1 MQQTRQRIKLWLR
14 RKSYERSTAGN
25 LIRAWQ
31 RSRAVRISLTA
42 APVLVALSITLA
54 AFALGRGEQK
64 ELRRAAEAW
73 DAGDYETAAEEYE
86 DFLRAESSGEQSMEA
101 RFQLANIYYLNLSRY
116 DQALAHYREFLN
128 EDASHPMAATARERM
143 AEVLAETGRSYEAVA
158 EFEKLNPQ
166 DEEER
171 RRIRL
176 RIADLYFDHRNYSQ
190 ALTEYE
196 KVTTGEYDE
205 MSERA
210 YLREASIYHIARE
223 QYQQALPIY
232 QKLASQSA
240 DVETRQR
247 AVYGMADCYA
257 GLFQF
262 NEAIEALRQV
272 ADASEQNYI
281 AKRIVELEQKR
292 QEAALARSKVQV
304 KE

>member
-1 MQQTRQRIKLWLR
+1 M
-14 RKSYERSTAGN
+14 KSYERSATGK

-31 RSRAVRISLTA
+31 RSAAVRVSLIA
-42 APVLVALSITLA
+42 APVVVVLSITIA

-64 ELRRAAEAW
+64 ELRRALEAW
-73 DAGDYETAAEEYE
+73 DAGDYRAAAQEYE
-86 DFLRAESSGEQSMEA
+86 EFLQAEPSGEQSLEA

-116 DQALAHYREFLN
+116 DQALAHYREFLGQ
-128 EDASHPMAATARERM
+128 DASHPMAATARERM
-143 AEVLAETGRSYEAVA
+143 AEVLAETGRAYEAVA
-158 EFEKLNPQ
+158 EFEKLNSQ
-166 DEEER
+166 DQTEW

-176 RIADLYFDHRNYSQ
+176 RIADLYFDQRNYSQ

-196 KVTTGEYDE
+196 KVTEGTYDE

-240 DVETRQR
+240 DAETRQR
-247 AVYGMADCYA
+247 AVYGIADCYA
-257 GLFQF
+257 GLFRF
-262 NEAIEALRQV
+262 DEAVETLRQV
-272 ADASEQNYI
+272 ASASEQNYV
-281 AKRIVELEQKR
+281 AKRIAELEQKR

>member
-1 MQQTRQRIKLWLR
+1 M
-14 RKSYERSTAGN
+14 KSYERNTLGK

-31 RSRAVRISLTA
+31 RSAMVRVGLIA
-42 APVLVALSITLA
+42 APVIIALSITIA
-54 AFALGRGEQK
+54 AFALGRGEYK
-64 ELRRAAEAW
+64 ELRRALESW
-73 DAGDYETAAEEYE
+73 DSGDYEAAAEEYE
-86 DFLRAESSGEQSMEA
+86 QFLQTESSGARSLEA

-116 DQALAHYREFLN
+116 DQALAHYREFLSQ
-128 EDASHPMAATARERM
+128 DASHALAATARERM

-166 DEEER
+166 DQTER

-196 KVTTGEYDE
+196 KVTESAYDE

-240 DVETRQR
+240 DAETRQR
-247 AVYGMADCYA
+247 AVYGIADCYA

-262 NEAIEALRQV
+262 DEAVETLRQI
-272 ADASEQNYI
+272 ADASEQSYVS
-281 AKRIVELEQKR
+281 KRIAELEQKK
-292 QEAALARSKVQV
+292 QEAALARSKVQA